1 MQSSPPVASGSIARC
16 ETWPFPLRSSLLLLL
31 PLDFPVF
38 GNKGGLV
45 VCIAH
50 NFSMLRLSMHRTSP
64 PFWVGARLLSST
76 AVLRVEQSAEERARE
91 EELRQK
97 VQQKYR
103 GMPIPEMTHH
113 EYGHFSTMGINASA
127 AQQAARSAGVQGYPG
142 FGGGA
147 FQNRGRV
154 DWLFLLTGCTMVYL
168 SGKILFRQFTRGVNG
183 LELPLWT
190 ASVELQA
197 KHILFAVQFQQSE
210 QEQMKKDFEAV
221 RQTNPF
227 VDFFEWVRSRR
238 PEFCSGR
245 KYGADYV
252 MHTLVSCL
260 RGSDGTQLATLARTL
275 QQSMTRRNGDSLQRV
290 DDFVEQLQSAGY
302 LFHGIRG
309 VGSSGM
315 YTPEP
320 LPQPIYTPF
329 REVSQCGAQESDLI
343 NTLDVKNGEAHSST
357 PFSEAK

>member
-1 MQSSPPVASGSIARC
+1 
-16 ETWPFPLRSSLLLLL
+16 
-31 PLDFPVF
+31 
-38 GNKGGLV
+38 
-45 VCIAH
+45 
-50 NFSMLRLSMHRTSP
+50 MLRVSMHRTSP
-64 PFWVGARLLSST
+64 PFWVGGRFLSTTAILRL
-76 AVLRVEQSAEERARE
+76 EQSGEERARE

-103 GMPIPEMTHH
+103 GMQIPEMTHH

-127 AQQAARSAGVQGYPG
+127 AAQAARSAGVQGYSG
-142 FGGGA
+142 FGGSP

-154 DWLFLLTGCTMVYL
+154 DWLFLLTGCTLVYF

-190 ASVELQA
+190 ASAELQA

-210 QEQMKKDFEAV
+210 QDQMRKDFEAV

-238 PEFCSGR
+238 PEFCCGR

-252 MHTLVSCL
+252 MNALISCL
-260 RGSDGTQLATLARTL
+260 RSSDGTQLATLARTL
-275 QQSMTRRNGDSLQRV
+275 QQSMIRKSGDSLQRV

-302 LFHGIRG
+302 VLQGIRG
-309 VGSSGM
+309 VGSSSV
-315 YTPEP
+315 YTPEH
-320 LPQPIYTPF
+320 LPQPMYTTP
-329 REVSQCGAQESDLI
+329 REVSQCGPQVSDLS
-343 NTLDVKNGEAHSST
+343 NALDVENGQTHSST

>member
-1 MQSSPPVASGSIARC
+1 MSGSIARC
-16 ETWPFPLRSSLLLLL
+16 ETWPFPLHFSLLLLL
-31 PLDFPVF
+31 LDFPAC

-45 VCIAH
+45 IFIAH
-50 NFSMLRLSMHRTSP
+50 KFSMLRLSMHRASLP
-64 PFWVGARLLSST
+64 LWVGARLLSST
-76 AVLRVEQSAEERARE
+76 AVLRLEQSAEERTRE
-91 EELRQK
+91 EELRQR

-103 GMPIPEMTHH
+103 GMQIPEMTHH
-113 EYGHFSTMGINASA
+113 EYGHFSTTGINASA
-127 AQQAARSAGVQGYPG
+127 AHQAARSAGVEGYPG

-154 DWLFLLTGCTMVYL
+154 DWLLLLTGCTLVYL
-168 SGKILFRQFTRGVNG
+168 SFKILFRQFTRGVNG

-190 ASVELQA
+190 ASIELQA

-210 QEQMKKDFEAV
+210 QDQIKKDFEAV

-238 PEFCSGR
+238 PEFCCGR

-260 RGSDGTQLATLARTL
+260 RSGDGTQLATLARTL
-275 QQSMTRRNGDSLQRV
+275 QQSMTRKNGDSLQRV

-302 LFHGIRG
+302 LFQGIRG
-309 VGSSGM
+309 VGSSGVH
-315 YTPEP
+315 TPEHS
-320 LPQPIYTPF
+320 PQPIYTPL
-329 REVSQCGAQESDLI
+329 REVSQCGVQESDLI
-343 NTLDVKNGEAHSST
+343 NALDVKNGEAHSST
-357 PFSEAK
+357 PFREAK